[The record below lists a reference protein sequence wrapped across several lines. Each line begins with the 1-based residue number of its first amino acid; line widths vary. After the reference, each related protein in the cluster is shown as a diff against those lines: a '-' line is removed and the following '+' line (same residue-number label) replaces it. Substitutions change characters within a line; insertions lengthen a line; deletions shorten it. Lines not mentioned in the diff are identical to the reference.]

1 MATVNLNL
9 SFDSNQINISL
20 WSEEMIA
27 FNNKWAKIVELFKGE
42 LFVED
47 DNCDL
52 WLLASPDEE
61 LFISTSDYGRGEEG
75 PNKSRAIFRLLSR
88 ITISEG
94 DTAFGYGESPFEDE
108 FYEDLFKISQIDN
121 GPGGYSFCAT
131 VTINGYSGY
140 YSGSYEFLPEGGI
153 KKVFTFY
160 QEEEEEDEYEEE
172 D

>member
-1 MATVNLNL
+1 MASVNLNL

-61 LFISTSDYGRGEEG
+61 LFILCF
-75 PNKSRAIFRLLSR
+75 ICH
-88 ITISEG
+88 TI
-94 DTAFGYGESPFEDE
+94 
-108 FYEDLFKISQIDN
+108 
-121 GPGGYSFCAT
+121 
-131 VTINGYSGY
+131 
-140 YSGSYEFLPEGGI
+140 
-153 KKVFTFY
+153 
-160 QEEEEEDEYEEE
+160 
-172 D
+172 

>member
-9 SFDSNQINISL
+9 SFDSNQINISPL
-20 WSEEMIA
+20 SEEMIE
-27 FNNKWAKIVELFKGE
+27 FNKKWSKIVELFKGE

-47 DNCDL
+47 GSNDL
-52 WLLASPDEE
+52 WLLTSPDEE

-75 PNKSRAIFRLLSR
+75 PNKSRAIFKLLSR
-88 ITISEG
+88 ITNSVG
-94 DTAFGYGESPFEDE
+94 DCDFGFGESPFEEE
-108 FYEDLFKISQIDN
+108 FYTDLIKLSKIDN

-153 KKVFTFY
+153 DKCFTFY
-160 QEEEEEDEYEEE
+160 NEDADEQQ

>member
-20 WSEEMIA
+20 FSEEMIE
-27 FNNKWAKIVELFKGE
+27 FNKKWSKIVELFKGD

-94 DTAFGYGESPFEDE
+94 DTAFGYGEDPFEDE

-121 GPGGYSFCAT
+121 GPGGYSFCAK
-131 VTINGYSGY
+131 VTINGNSGY
-140 YSGSYEFLPEGGI
+140 YSGAYEFLPEGGI
-153 KKVFTFY
+153 EETFTFY
-160 QEEEEEDEYEEE
+160 NEDEEEEEED
-172 D
+172 

>member
-9 SFDSNQINISL
+9 SFDSNQINISPL
-20 WSEEMIA
+20 SEEMIA
-27 FNNKWAKIVELFKGE
+27 FNKKWSKIVELFKGE

-47 DNCDL
+47 GSYDL
-52 WLLASPDEE
+52 WLLTSPDEE

-75 PNKSRAIFRLLSR
+75 PNKSRAIFKLLSR
-88 ITISEG
+88 ITNSVG
-94 DTAFGYGESPFEDE
+94 DCDFGFGESPFEEE
-108 FYEDLFKISQIDN
+108 FYTDLIKLSKIDN

-153 KKVFTFY
+153 DKCFTFY
-160 QEEEEEDEYEEE
+160 NEDADKQED
-172 D
+172 

>member
-20 WSEEMIA
+20 FSEEMIE
-27 FNNKWAKIVELFKGE
+27 FNKKWSKIVELFKGE

-47 DNCDL
+47 GDCDL
-52 WLLASPDEE
+52 WLLTSPDEE

-75 PNKSRAIFRLLSR
+75 PNKSRAIFKLLSR
-88 ITISEG
+88 ITNSEG
-94 DTAFGYGESPFEDE
+94 DCDFGFGESPFEEE
-108 FYEDLFKISQIDN
+108 FYEDLIKLSKIDN

-140 YSGSYEFLPEGGI
+140 YSGNYEFLPEGGI
-153 KKVFTFY
+153 EQVFTFY
-160 QEEEEEDEYEEE
+160 NEDEEEEEED
-172 D
+172 